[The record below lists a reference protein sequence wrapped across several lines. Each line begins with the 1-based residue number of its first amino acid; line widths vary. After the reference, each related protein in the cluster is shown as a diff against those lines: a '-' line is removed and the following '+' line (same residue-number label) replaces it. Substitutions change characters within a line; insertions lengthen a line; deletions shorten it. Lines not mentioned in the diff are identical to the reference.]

1 MSDLDIKIIYKW
13 KTGSE
18 KPEWTEIFP
27 DTLGVKCYYHLWDT
41 LHLRDKYYI
50 EYGKM

>member
-1 MSDLDIKIIYKW
+1 MTTSSYCIEKFDKAQIADLQMSDLDIKIIYKW

-27 DTLGVKCYYHLWDT
+27 DT
-41 LHLRDKYYI
+41 
-50 EYGKM
+50 